1 MESNTSPTIT
11 KRLCHI
17 VRLVCYMLR
26 NCISMRKLMMDLQL
40 LLKRG
45 KLAGKFLSNFITH
58 NHGGAASP
66 AATGRSIEFSCSNT
80 PFYTAIKKKNRR
92 RRQVEYDNFDA
103 AMIKKAFEMLNA
115 EVSDMESVRSSA
127 MPSPSPSPAAM
138 WWLEKSPA
146 VVRQLRVTDSPFM
159 LNENEVVEEAKVDKE
174 ADDFI
179 RRFYEHLRRQQ
190 LESARA
196 TPEYSQSRTRL
207 PMIVGRVGSTGESSS

>member
-1 MESNTSPTIT
+1 MESNTYPTIT

-92 RRQVEYDNFDA
+92 RRQVENDNA
-103 AMIKKAFEMLNA
+103 AMIEKAFQMLNA

-138 WWLEKSPA
+138 WWLGKSPA

-159 LNENEVVEEAKVDKE
+159 LNENEVVEEGKVDKE
-174 ADDFI
+174 AEDFI

-190 LESARA
+190 LESAGT
-196 TPEYSQSRTRL
+196 TPENSQSRTHL
-207 PMIVGRVGSTGESSS
+207 PMIVGRVRSTGEGSS